1 MDSPRSYQSGRNEES
16 KECMRLEQTSQML
29 GDATCWLQA
38 VDIPDGLTLEG
49 AVDWIVGL
57 NRRESG
63 IIRATRAHKT
73 YDIANYSDGE
83 ITEIDD
89 GLMEEFGHLEV
100 RRIRANGGWGQMN
113 YYVDFK
119 R

>member
-1 MDSPRSYQSGRNEES
+1 MY
-16 KECMRLEQTSQML
+16 LEQTSQML

-38 VDIPDGLTLEG
+38 VDIPDGMTLEG
-49 AVDWIVGL
+49 AVDWIVGM
-57 NRRESG
+57 NRNESG

-83 ITEIDD
+83 ITEVDD
-89 GLMEEFGHLEV
+89 DLMEEFGHLEV
-100 RRIRANGGWGQMN
+100 SRIRANGGWGQMN

>member
-1 MDSPRSYQSGRNEES
+1 MT
-16 KECMRLEQTSQML
+16 LEQTTQML

-38 VDIPDGLTLEG
+38 VDIPERLTLEG
-49 AVDWIVGL
+49 AVDWIVGM

-63 IIRATRAHKT
+63 IIRATRAHQT

-83 ITEIDD
+83 ITEVDD
-89 GLMEEFGHLEV
+89 DLMEEFGKLKV
-100 RRIRANGGWGQMN
+100 SRIRANGGWGQMN

>member
-1 MDSPRSYQSGRNEES
+1 
-16 KECMRLEQTSQML
+16 MRLEQTSQML

-49 AVDWIVGL
+49 AVDWIVGM

-83 ITEIDD
+83 ITEVDD
-89 GLMEEFGHLEV
+89 GLMDEFGHMEV

>member
-1 MDSPRSYQSGRNEES
+1 
-16 KECMRLEQTSQML
+16 ML

-38 VDIPDGLTLEG
+38 VYIPDGLTLEG
-49 AVDWIVGL
+49 AVDWIVGM
-57 NRRESG
+57 NRNKSG

-83 ITEIDD
+83 ITEVDD
-89 GLMEEFGHLEV
+89 DLMEEFGHLEV
-100 RRIRANGGWGQMN
+100 SRIRANGGWGQMN